1 MKPSK
6 LLKVI
11 SILLIIFSV
20 FGLISGIGAI
30 ALSGSM
36 AETLEAAG
44 VEAPSMAA
52 YVLTI
57 VGALVGLAA
66 GILGVMYRSRKV
78 VMIAGIAYIAFQLI
92 NVIYSITLTGFMATY
107 LLSFILPLLYMW
119 GWYQSN

>member
-52 YVLTI
+52 YALTI